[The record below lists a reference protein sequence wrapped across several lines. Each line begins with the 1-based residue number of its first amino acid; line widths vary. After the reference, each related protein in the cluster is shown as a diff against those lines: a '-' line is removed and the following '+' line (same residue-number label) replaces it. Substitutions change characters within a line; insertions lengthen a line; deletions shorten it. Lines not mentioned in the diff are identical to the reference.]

1 MQFFCLFFLEG
12 KTFMFM
18 RSLDLTLAV
27 SVNVNIMI
35 LSGVFFTF
43 FIKDVFLFF
52 HSSALSYNMIL
63 VK

>member
-1 MQFFCLFFLEG
+1 
-12 KTFMFM
+12 MFM

-27 SVNVNIMI
+27 SVNVNIIMI

>member
-1 MQFFCLFFLEG
+1 
-12 KTFMFM
+12 MFM

-52 HSSALSYNMIL
+52 HSSALSCNMIL